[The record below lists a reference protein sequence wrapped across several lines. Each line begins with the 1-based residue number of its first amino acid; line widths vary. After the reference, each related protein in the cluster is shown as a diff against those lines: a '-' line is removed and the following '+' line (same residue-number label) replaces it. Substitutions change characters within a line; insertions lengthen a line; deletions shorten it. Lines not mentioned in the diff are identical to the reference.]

1 MSKIR
6 KSVHRHQG
14 YFMRSYAEVRWS
26 QIMDALG
33 IHWLYEPEPVITRY
47 GMYLPDFILPL
58 AGVAVEVKGAGPT
71 AEEIDKAQDASLQLK
86 MPVLIVFGDPAVKGL
101 SATGA
106 YVMAVYGKAKLS
118 FTLSELADLVLW
130 HGPYDAGD
138 RLLKACAKQKYN
150 PVRHVG
156 EALDEVLIGNAVEGF
171 SPSMSES
178 NKFRRNEA
186 AEQNDRKLIDK
197 TNQSPVEF
205 TVSVFSRAV
214 VQRVSELTLQSEA
227 SR

>member
-33 IHWLYEPEPVITRY
+33 LNWLYEPEPVMTRH

-86 MPVLIVFGDPAVKGL
+86 MPVLIAFGDPVAEGL
-101 SATGA
+101 SAKGA
-106 YVMAVYGKAKLS
+106 YLMAVYGKAKLS
-118 FTLSELADLVLW
+118 FTLSELVDLALLNTPSDC
-130 HGPYDAGD
+130 GSA
-138 RLLKACAKQKYN
+138 LLKACAKQKYN
-150 PVRHVG
+150 FARQVG
-156 EALDEVLIGNAVEGF
+156 EAIDEVFIGDAVEAF
-171 SPSMSES
+171 SPGLSES
-178 NKFRRNEA
+178 NKFRRNAA
-186 AEQNDRKLIDK
+186 AEQNDRKVIDK
-197 TNQSPVEF
+197 TKQSPVEF
-205 TVSVFSRAV
+205 ALSEFSRV
-214 VQRVSELTLQSEA
+214 VVSHTDKLMLHAEA
-227 SR
+227 AQ